1 MPGPFVP
8 VRLPKLRLLTGFLLA
23 MWVWV
28 GAPVS
33 AASAPAALGERGMV
47 VSPESLATGIGLDVL
62 QRGGNAIDAGVAVSF
77 ALTVTYPQAAPIGGG
92 GFLLYRDETAQH
104 HALDFRERAPA
115 ALTAEVFLDEDGRPI
130 PDLSLR
136 GGLAVGVP
144 GSVAGLAEAHRRW
157 GSLSWAELVKPA
169 IRLARKG
176 FPVYPQ
182 LARLLA
188 DSEALILEDES
199 ARSIFTRGGHALRTG
214 KILIQRDLGS
224 ALRRIARQGPS
235 GFYRGPTAEAVVA
248 TVSAGGGV
256 MTLQDLLDY
265 EPVAREPLEG
275 RYRGYR
281 VVSFPPPSSGGIA
294 VLQMLGMLERF
305 DLRRTGPGSSLTVHL
320 IAEIERRAYA
330 DRSRWLGDPAFFDVP
345 TGPLLDFD
353 YLTARAASV
362 RKDRATPSR
371 DLLPGDPVPGD
382 DTETLHFSIA
392 DSAGRAVSMT
402 LTLNAWFGTCIVAEG
417 TGVLLNNEIDDF
429 ALAPGIPNTYG
440 LLGGEANAV
449 AGGKRPLSSMTPTMV
464 ELPEPGPRPFL
475 VLGSPG
481 GSKIIT
487 SVLQVLINV
496 IDHDMPLQE
505 AVDAPRFHHQWQPD
519 HIRHEPRSFAAD
531 VLENLKA
538 RGHALEVGDSPLGN
552 VNAIGIDSAG
562 NWLGAADPRRE
573 GSAEG
578 Y

>member
-8 VRLPKLRLLTGFLLA
+8 VRLSKVRFLTGFLLA
-23 MWVWV
+23 SWVLA
-28 GAPVS
+28 GLPTF
-33 AASAPAALGERGMV
+33 AASAPGARGEHGMV
-47 VSPESLATGIGLDVL
+47 VSPESLATRIGVEVL
-62 QRGGNAIDAGVAVSF
+62 ERGGNAIDAGIAVSF

-92 GFLLYRDETAQH
+92 GFLLYRDEKVQH
-104 HALDFRERAPA
+104 HALDFRERAPG
-115 ALTAEVFLDEDGRPI
+115 ALTSDRFLDEDGRPI
-130 PDLSLR
+130 PGLSLQ

-144 GSVAGLAEAHRRW
+144 GAVAGLAEAHRRW
-157 GSLSWAELVKPA
+157 GSLPWAGLVKPA

-176 FPVYPQ
+176 IPVYPQ

-188 DSEALILEDES
+188 NNETQMLDDAG
-199 ARSIFTRGGHALRTG
+199 ARSIFTRDGRALRAGET
-214 KILIQRDLGS
+214 LVQRDLAAS
-224 ALRRIARQGPS
+224 LRRIARQGPD

-248 TVSAGGGV
+248 AVSGSGGV
-256 MTLQDLLDY
+256 MSLQDLLDY
-265 EPVAREPLEG
+265 EPLARRPVEG
-275 RYRGYR
+275 RYRDYR
-281 VVSFPPPSSGGIA
+281 IVSFPPPSSGGIA
-294 VLQMLGMLERF
+294 ILQMLGMLERF

-330 DRSRWLGDPAFFDVP
+330 DRSRWLGDPAFYDVP
-345 TGPLLDFD
+345 IGPLLESE
-353 YLTARAASV
+353 YLTARVAAV

-371 DLLPGDPVPGD
+371 DVLPGTPVHGEN
-382 DTETLHFSIA
+382 TETLHFSIA
-392 DSAGRAVSMT
+392 DSAGRAVAMT

-449 AGGKRPLSSMTPTMV
+449 EGGKRPLSSMTPTMV
-464 ELPEPGPRPFL
+464 ELPDPGPRPFL

-496 IDHDMPLQE
+496 IDHEMPLQE

-519 HIRHEPRSFAAD
+519 HIRHEPRTFSAD
-531 VLENLKA
+531 VMDNLEA
-538 RGHALEVGDSPLGN
+538 RGHHLELGDSPLGN
-552 VNAIGIDSAG
+552 VNAIGIDSDG